1 MNAKLKIICTG
12 EATFVE
18 LDGKTIGS
26 GIEAVKLTHDAG
38 SGDDP
43 RLDIRINLED
53 FHFMPDGYIKDVE
66 ERLEKANPPDDPLNG
81 RRGVTS

>member
-26 GIEAVKLTHDAG
+26 GIESVHLTHDAAG
-38 SGDDP
+38 GDDP
-43 RLDIRINLED
+43 KLDIRINLDD
-53 FHFMPDGYIKDVE
+53 FHFMPDGYINEVE
-66 ERLEKANPPDDPLNG
+66 ERLTKENPPDDPLNG
-81 RRGVTS
+81 RHGVTS